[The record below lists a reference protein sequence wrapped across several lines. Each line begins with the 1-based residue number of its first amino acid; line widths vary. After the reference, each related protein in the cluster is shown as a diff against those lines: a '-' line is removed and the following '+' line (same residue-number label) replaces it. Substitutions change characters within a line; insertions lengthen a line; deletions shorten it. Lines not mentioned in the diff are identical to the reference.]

1 MKRTMVG
8 LLVLICSL
16 GACTN
21 GDLEE
26 PIRPSDSGSIDP
38 NSSTPAGDPALGI
51 EQPASPLPV
60 DDEDDDAPLGTLTD
74 EPWGPPAGVGEAS
87 GEDLASPSTAP
98 DSAEGPTT
106 NPEDPDL
113 DGAFEDKPVYAPG
126 KRRSTAPR
134 VTETLR
140 DGSKRQ
146 TTTKIEGTGKNKRW
160 ITAVILNVR
169 SAPNRTS
176 KVVRTLNGGTAV
188 MIDIVDDKWAKLKDG
203 EYIRLRHLSV
213 KPQRNVSNDEVS
225 RRRAAE
231 DKGPKIKVDK
241 PLGKPM
247 KKREKQ

>member
-1 MKRTMVG
+1 MRLSVIGG
-8 LLVLICSL
+8 LILTLCL
-16 GACTN
+16 GACTD
-21 GDLEE
+21 GELEE
-26 PIRPSDSGSIDP
+26 PIKPSDAGSIDP
-38 NSSTPAGDPALGI
+38 NSSTAAGDPALGI
-51 EQPASPLPV
+51 EQPASPLPE
-60 DDEDDDAPLGTLTD
+60 DEDDDAPLGTLTD
-74 EPWGPPAGVGEAS
+74 EPWGPPAGLGESS

-106 NPEDPDL
+106 SPDDPDL

-146 TTTKIEGTGKNKRW
+146 AKTKIEGTGKNKRW
-160 ITAVILNVR
+160 VTAVILNVR

-176 KVVRTLNGGTAV
+176 KVVRTMNGGTTV
-188 MIDIVDDKWAKLKDG
+188 MVDIVDDKWAKLKDG

-213 KPQRNVSNDEVS
+213 KPQRTVSSDEVTK
-225 RRRAAE
+225 RRAAE
-231 DKGPKIKVDK
+231 DKGPKIKVNK

-247 KKREKQ
+247 KKSDKK